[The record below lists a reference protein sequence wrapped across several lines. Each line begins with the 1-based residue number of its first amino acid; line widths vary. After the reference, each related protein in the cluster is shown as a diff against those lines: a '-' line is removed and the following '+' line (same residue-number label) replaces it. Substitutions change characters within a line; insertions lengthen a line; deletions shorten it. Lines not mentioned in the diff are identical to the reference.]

1 MTRQSAQ
8 KGSVMAKLPEN
19 FVKPPPARS
28 RLTTAK
34 ANPAKLGRRARK
46 VEGPSDA
53 PAEAHSEAQGD
64 AQDSA
69 LATAADARS
78 VLVRLST
85 DEHQALAA
93 ACAALASAGQPV
105 SMEDMIK
112 QVIARWMAA
121 TRAMQMPALPAQAR
135 AQAAQLGASHAVI
148 RAQLRKLTEQ
158 PIRRWRELGQ
168 TLRRWSRSRFL
179 A

>member
-1 MTRQSAQ
+1 
-8 KGSVMAKLPEN
+8 MAKLPEN

-46 VEGPSDA
+46 VEGASDA
-53 PAEAHSEAQGD
+53 PAEAQGEAQVD
-64 AQDSA
+64 A
-69 LATAADARS
+69 LVTAADAQH

-105 SMEDMIK
+105 SLEDMIK

-135 AQAAQLGASHAVI
+135 AQTAQLGASHAVI